1 MTNDEFIS
9 PEHRVIA
16 NRAGPR
22 ISVAGFFTGDNISG
36 TIYGPIKE
44 LMSENNRPRYKEFT
58 VRDYMSKFFARP
70 IDKSGL
76 DEFRLQ
82 DEDNVEILSLCDDT
96 L

>member
-9 PEHRVIA
+9 PEHRVVA
-16 NRAGPR
+16 NQTGPR
-22 ISVAGFFTGDNISG
+22 ISVAGFFTGG
-36 TIYGPIKE
+36 AMPGEVYGPIKE
-44 LMSENNRPRYKEFT
+44 LISENNRARYKEFT
-58 VRDYMSKFFARP
+58 VRDYISKFFTRP

-82 DEDNVEILSLCDDT
+82 EADDVLSLCSDT